1 MISNLNNSG
10 SSGGNGI
17 NGRSRSRDK
26 PPKLPPREHSAA
38 AIYGPAL
45 WAKPGDGGGKAGHAD
60 GGMGRKM
67 SGEGGRTKTGN
78 EKKGGGERYE
88 QSPCI
93 GANTQRVKLAVHAT
107 FRDKRVSLRVRA
119 QR

>member
-1 MISNLNNSG
+1 MDDSKLDTNSG

-17 NGRSRSRDK
+17 NGGGRSRSRDK

-45 WAKPGDGGGKAGHAD
+45 WAKPGDGGGKAGVGG
-60 GGMGRKM
+60 GGMGGKM

-78 EKKGGGERYE
+78 EKKGGGERYDD
-88 QSPCI
+88 
-93 GANTQRVKLAVHAT
+93 
-107 FRDKRVSLRVRA
+107 F
-119 QR
+119 

>member
-1 MISNLNNSG
+1 MDDSKLDTNSG

-17 NGRSRSRDK
+17 NGGGRSRSRDK

-45 WAKPGDGGGKAGHAD
+45 WAKPGDGGGGKAGVGG
-60 GGMGRKM
+60 GGMGGKM

-78 EKKGGGERYE
+78 EKKGGGERE
-88 QSPCI
+88 I
-93 GANTQRVKLAVHAT
+93 
-107 FRDKRVSLRVRA
+107 
-119 QR
+119 

>member
-45 WAKPGDGGGKAGHAD
+45 WAKPGDGGGKAGVD
-60 GGMGRKM
+60 SVRKM

-78 EKKGGGERYE
+78 EKKGGGEREREREKPSFLGRQFPNY
-88 QSPCI
+88 
-93 GANTQRVKLAVHAT
+93 TQYGL
-107 FRDKRVSLRVRA
+107 
-119 QR
+119 